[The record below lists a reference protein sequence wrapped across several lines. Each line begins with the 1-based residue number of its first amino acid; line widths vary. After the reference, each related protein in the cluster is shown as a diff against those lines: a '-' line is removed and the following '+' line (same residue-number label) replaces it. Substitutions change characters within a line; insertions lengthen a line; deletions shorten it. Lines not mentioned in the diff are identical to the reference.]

1 MHDPDPPI
9 VATAVTTVYSSPWWT
24 VAEHA
29 VIDVDGQPGM
39 YNVLNCGDGVTV
51 LATTGSDCWLIR
63 EYKYAIGRH
72 TWQLPSGS
80 IDRGEEPMQA
90 SARELLE
97 EAGLIADTWTR
108 LGLIHPYPTNVASAV
123 HLFHA
128 HEARPAQAPEP
139 GIELARTPVPLVRRL
154 IADNEITHAA
164 SLVCLL
170 THLAGDAA
178 AGTAPGQRPRT

>member
-1 MHDPDPPI
+1 MQDPDPPI
-9 VATAVTTVYSSPWWT
+9 VTTAVTTVYTSRWWT
-24 VAEHA
+24 VEEHA
-29 VIDVDGQPGM
+29 VIDVDGKPGM
-39 YNVLNCGDGVTV
+39 YNVLNCGDGVSV
-51 LATTGSDCWLIR
+51 LATTGDDCWLIR

-80 IDRGEEPMQA
+80 IDTGEQPLQA
-90 SARELLE
+90 GARELLE
-97 EAGLIADTWTR
+97 ETGLIADTWTP

-128 HEARPAQAPEP
+128 RDARPVQTPEP
-139 GIELARTPVPLVRRL
+139 GIELARTPARLVRQL

-170 THLAGDAA
+170 THLARDGR
-178 AGTAPGQRPRT
+178 AG